1 MRKIVITGA
10 SSEIGTAIAKAIC
23 TRDDEVILHGSLHM
37 LSCEQLKDELG
48 EKCCIVQADFTQQE
62 AIYSFCGLLKETD
75 ILVNA
80 AAVTITEP
88 LPSLSDANIEKMI
101 QVNISALV
109 KICRAA
115 IPSMLRKR
123 KGNIINISSV
133 AALRGNRGQTV
144 YAGTK
149 GFMEAFSRSL
159 AAEYGSKGI
168 RVNTV
173 APGPIEAGTLKE
185 TLRYA
190 EKEIRS
196 SIVSKRLGTVHD
208 VAEAVKFLTGDGA
221 SFING
226 TTLRV
231 DGGFLHGI

>member
-23 TRDDEVILHGSLHM
+23 TRDDEVILHGSSRL
-37 LSCEQLKDELG
+37 LACEQLKSELG
-48 EKCCIVQADFTQQE
+48 EKCCVVQANFTLHE
-62 AIYSFCGLLKETD
+62 EIDSFCGLLKETD

-80 AAVTITEP
+80 AAVTITEN
-88 LPSLSDANIEKMI
+88 LPSLSDANIEEMI
-101 QVNISALV
+101 RVNIFAFI
-109 KICRAA
+109 KTCRAT

-149 GFMEAFSRSL
+149 GFVESFSRSL

-185 TLRYA
+185 TLQYA

-196 SIVSKRLGTVHD
+196 SIVSKRLGTAHD
-208 VAEAVKFLTGDGA
+208 VAEAVKFLIRDSA

>member
-1 MRKIVITGA
+1 MKKIVITGA
-10 SSEIGTAIAKAIC
+10 SSEIGAAVAKAIC
-23 TRDDEVILHGSLHM
+23 TRDDEVILHGSAHA
-37 LSCEQLKDELG
+37 LSCEYLKNEFG
-48 EKCCIVQADFTQQE
+48 EKCSIVQADFTQQE
-62 AIYSFCGLLKETD
+62 EIDSFCGLLKETD

-88 LPSLSDANIEKMI
+88 LACISDENIEKMI
-101 QVNISALV
+101 QVNIFALV
-109 KICRAA
+109 KICQAA
-115 IPSMLRKR
+115 IPSMLKKR

-149 GFMEAFSRSL
+149 GFMESFSRSL

-185 TLRYA
+185 TLLYA

-208 VAEAVKFLTGDGA
+208 VAETVKLLASDGA

-226 TTLRV
+226 ATLRV